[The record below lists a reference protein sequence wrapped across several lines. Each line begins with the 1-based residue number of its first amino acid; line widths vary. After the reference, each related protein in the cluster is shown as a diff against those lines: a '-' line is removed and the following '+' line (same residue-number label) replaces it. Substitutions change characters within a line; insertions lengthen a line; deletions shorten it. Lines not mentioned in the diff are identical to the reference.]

1 VKVSDSVEERETVCA
16 GGREVKIGDPR
27 RRAEVEV
34 QMRIIVVRGWREKGG
49 GECSVEVV
57 QS

>member
-1 VKVSDSVEERETVCA
+1 MIAWKRETVCA

-49 GECSVEVV
+49 ECSVEVV